1 MPSILQ
7 ANAGPVLNRPLAPP
21 QALPPGVPQ
30 PGAPMGGPAPMG
42 APAAGLASLPPSG
55 YRGPN
60 PVTSIGRG
68 AIDFSA
74 FPGAMNGVS
83 PLMSAPSGMPMG
95 MGQPPMG
102 MPGMPQGMLP
112 QGMMPTQGMPM
123 QAAPPMG
130 MRPGQGYGGG
140 Y

>member
-21 QALPPGVPQ
+21 QALPLGVPQ

-42 APAAGLASLPPSG
+42 TPAAGLASLPPSG

-68 AIDFSA
+68 ATDFSG

-83 PLMSAPSGMPMG
+83 PLMSAPSGMPLG
-95 MGQPPMG
+95 MGQPPQG
-102 MPGMPQGMLP
+102 MPGMPDMNAPATGANAFGPPMPNLQVNPAGGFMPP
-112 QGMMPTQGMPM
+112 QG
-123 QAAPPMG
+123 
-130 MRPGQGYGGG
+130 
-140 Y
+140 

>member
-7 ANAGPVLNRPLAPP
+7 ANAGPVLNRPLVPP

-83 PLMSAPSGMPMG
+83 PLMSAPSGIPLG

-102 MPGMPQGMLP
+102 QLPQGMPPMGMPGMQPGMPAMPGMPV
-112 QGMMPTQGMPM
+112 GMP
-123 QAAPPMG
+123 
-130 MRPGQGYGGG
+130 RY
-140 Y
+140 

>member
-21 QALPPGVPQ
+21 QALPLGVPQ

-42 APAAGLASLPPSG
+42 AAAGLASLPPSG

-68 AIDFSA
+68 ATDFSG

-83 PLMSAPSGMPMG
+83 PLMSAPSGIPLG

-102 MPGMPQGMLP
+102 QLPQGMPPMGMPGMQPGMPAMPGMPGGM
-112 QGMMPTQGMPM
+112 
-123 QAAPPMG
+123 
-130 MRPGQGYGGG
+130 
-140 Y
+140 